1 MNPTEL
7 VEAGR
12 RPARVP
18 AVLRERDF
26 RRFWAGQTISL
37 FGDQVTLLALPLVAV
52 LALHANAAQMGYLG
66 GAELIPN
73 LLFSLH
79 AGAWVD
85 RRGRRRQ
92 MMLATDLGRAALLAT
107 IPLAYAFHVLTFAQL
122 YVVGFLVGTLS
133 VLFFVSY
140 NTLFVAL
147 VPRERYLEA
156 NSLLNGSRAISYVG
170 GPSVGGLLVQ
180 ALSAPGA
187 LVVDAVSF
195 LASAFA
201 LKSISP
207 VEPPTEKAERG
218 HLKAGIRYILG
229 SPIVR
234 ASLLA
239 TATINFF
246 NFVFWALFIL
256 YATRA
261 LGVRPGALSARVVRA
276 PHPGQRDTCVGRARP
291 IARASDRPDD
301 TSRRHRSCNGPA
313 HGLLLGAASVG
324 GVIGSIVTGRI
335 SRRIGVGPAFIL
347 GCVLFPAPLLL
358 VPLAGGGHWR
368 ILAFLF
374 AAESLS
380 GFGVM
385 ILDITAGS
393 IKLALVPDRLRAR
406 VTGAYMVVNYGV
418 RPVGALL
425 GGALGT
431 WIGLR
436 PTLWIATV
444 GAMAGVLWLIGSP
457 FLQLRDLPE
466 ADA

>member
-7 VEAGR
+7 AEAAR
-12 RPARVP
+12 RPALVP
-18 AVLRERDF
+18 ALLRERDF

-107 IPLAYAFHVLTFAQL
+107 IPIAYAFDVLTFAQL

-140 NTLFVAL
+140 NTLFVVL

-156 NSLLNGSRAISYVG
+156 NSVLNGSRALSYVG

-195 LASAFA
+195 VASALA

-207 VEPPTEKAERG
+207 VEPPTETAERG

-256 YATRA
+256 YATRT
-261 LGVRPGALSARVVRA
+261 LGVGPGVL
-276 PHPGQRDTCVGRARP
+276 
-291 IARASDRPDD
+291 
-301 TSRRHRSCNGPA
+301 
-313 HGLLLGAASVG
+313 GLVLGAASVG

-335 SRRIGVGPAFIL
+335 SRRIGVGPAFVL
-347 GCVLFPAPLLL
+347 GCVLFPAPLVL

-374 AAESLS
+374 AAEALS

-385 ILDITAGS
+385 ILDITSGS
-393 IKLALVPDRLRAR
+393 IKAALVPDRLRAR

-444 GAMAGVLWLIGSP
+444 GAIAGVLWLIGSP

>member
-1 MNPTEL
+1 MNSTEL
-7 VEAGR
+7 AEAPR

-18 AVLRERDF
+18 AVLREHDF

-66 GAELIPN
+66 GAELIPS

-92 MMLATDLGRAALLAT
+92 TMLATDLGRAALLAT
-107 IPLAYAFHVLTFAQL
+107 IPIAYAFHVLTFAQL
-122 YVVGFLVGTLS
+122 CVVGFLVGTLS
-133 VLFFVSY
+133 VFFFVSY

-156 NSLLNGSRAISYVG
+156 SSVLNGSRALSYVG

-195 LASAFA
+195 LASVFA

-256 YATRA
+256 YATRT
-261 LGVRPGALSARVVRA
+261 LGVRPGAL
-276 PHPGQRDTCVGRARP
+276 
-291 IARASDRPDD
+291 
-301 TSRRHRSCNGPA
+301 
-313 HGLLLGAASVG
+313 GLVLGAASVG
-324 GVIGSIVTGRI
+324 GVVGSIVTGRI

-347 GCVLFPAPLLL
+347 GCVLFPAPLVL

-374 AAESLS
+374 AAEALS

-393 IKLALVPDRLRAR
+393 IKAALVPDRLRSR

-436 PTLWIATV
+436 PTLWIASV
-444 GAMAGVLWLIGSP
+444 GAIAGVLWLIGSP
-457 FLQLRDLPE
+457 FLRLRDLPE